1 MSKTPMKFETV
12 NRDSLYYGKYLYS
25 ARFVL
30 SEVSC
35 LRKLDHKEIDNVLNV
50 RELWASR
57 RDRVITFDHRAN
69 CHIVADQLLNLKN
82 PFKHV
87 IMGNNWLYFYTGNL
101 EDIET
106 LSQGPMKRVATVS
119 QATVVCPKNTIGLK
133 DPKHQFRTYFKAHS
147 PTEQQIRNLDDFI
160 DANQEYIKP
169 SNGLKSFFKRSNS
182 YAWILDYHY
191 IDHNDMKMVT
201 ALALLNPKLVRKTK
215 QIVKINN

>member
-1 MSKTPMKFETV
+1 
-12 NRDSLYYGKYLYS
+12 
-25 ARFVL
+25 
-30 SEVSC
+30 
-35 LRKLDHKEIDNVLNV
+35 
-50 RELWASR
+50 
-57 RDRVITFDHRAN
+57 
-69 CHIVADQLLNLKN
+69 
-82 PFKHV
+82 
-87 IMGNNWLYFYTGNL
+87 
-101 EDIET
+101 
-106 LSQGPMKRVATVS
+106 VS

-147 PTEQQIRNLDDFI
+147 PTEQQIRNLDDFL